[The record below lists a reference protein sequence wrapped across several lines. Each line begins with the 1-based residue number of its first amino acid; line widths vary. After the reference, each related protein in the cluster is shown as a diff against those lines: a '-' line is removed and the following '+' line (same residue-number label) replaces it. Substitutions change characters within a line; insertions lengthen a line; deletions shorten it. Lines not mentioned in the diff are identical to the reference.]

1 MSNLEFL
8 FAGFLVVWVL
18 LAGYMF
24 SLSSRQKKLSRE
36 VEMLK
41 EQQGKK

>member
-8 FAGFLVVWVL
+8 FSGFLVVWVL

-41 EQQGKK
+41 EMQTRK

>member
-1 MSNLEFL
+1 MTNLEFL

-24 SLSSRQKKLSRE
+24 SLSSRQKKLNRE
-36 VEMLK
+36 MEMLK
-41 EQQGKK
+41 AQFGKK